1 MLWFHHVFRLRVGC
15 HGGSAGDMALVLDLG
30 VQGKGS
36 SSELLP
42 LHLCPRIHQ
51 EGLVVVDP
59 VQRPL
64 PARHPREADLALG
77 SVRECQEPV
86 E

>member
-1 MLWFHHVFRLRVGC
+1 MLWFHHVFRLRMGC
-15 HGGSAGDMALVLDLG
+15 HGRSAGDMAFVLDLG

-64 PARHPREADLALG
+64 PARQPREADLALG
-77 SVRECQEPV
+77 PVREIQEPA